1 MEDELDKSRQPCPRL
16 RDFSRSWSSSLLTI
30 CPGLNLSDSTAL
42 HEGTISRYREL
53 CRKLPSI
60 KKRNMDKIRNM
71 NWADIEDEDETD
83 FVGLK
88 EENPEHSTQEFEDQ
102 AEYVYADPHKPTS
115 ELRAQKGNW
124 GDDIEA
130 QYEYGEKYIG

>member
-1 MEDELDKSRQPCPRL
+1 MKLEYIDNYIYKMEDELDKSRKPCPRL

-60 KKRNMDKIRNM
+60 GTK
-71 NWADIEDEDETD
+71 
-83 FVGLK
+83 L
-88 EENPEHSTQEFEDQ
+88 
-102 AEYVYADPHKPTS
+102 
-115 ELRAQKGNW
+115 
-124 GDDIEA
+124 A
-130 QYEYGEKYIG
+130 QYKPLL